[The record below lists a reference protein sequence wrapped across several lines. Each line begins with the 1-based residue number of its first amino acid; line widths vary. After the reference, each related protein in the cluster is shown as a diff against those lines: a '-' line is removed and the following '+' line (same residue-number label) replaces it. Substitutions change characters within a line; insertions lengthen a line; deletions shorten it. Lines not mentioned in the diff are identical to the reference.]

1 VTAGGGGGA
10 SPAPEH
16 AGAALAGRGA
26 VVTGASRGIGLAIA
40 RALAAAG
47 ARVAMLARGAD
58 ALAQRAAELGA
69 AALPIPCDVA
79 DAAAVGRAMQV
90 VTLAF
95 AGAPDI
101 LVNNAGIFHP
111 RPVADITPDEFA
123 AAIAVN
129 LNAGFYLAHAVV
141 GAMRTRGRGH
151 IVTIGS
157 VADRVAFPGNGS
169 YSPGKFGA
177 RALHDVIREELRG
190 TGVRATLVSPGPTD
204 TDIWGDLPG
213 TGRFPPRDAMLGADA
228 VADAVLYAIT
238 RPAAVNIDELRLS
251 SA

>member
-1 VTAGGGGGA
+1 MTTAA
-10 SPAPEH
+10 SPAPSD
-16 AGAALAGRGA
+16 GPGVVLAGRGA

-40 RALAAAG
+40 RSLAGAG

-58 ALAQRAAELGA
+58 ALAQRAAELGG
-69 AALPIPCDVA
+69 AALPVPCDVA
-79 DAAAVGRAMQV
+79 DAAAVGRAVQV
-90 VTLAF
+90 ITLAF
-95 AGAPDI
+95 GGAPDI

-111 RPVADITPDEFA
+111 RPLHEITPEEFA
-123 AAIAVN
+123 AAIAIN
-129 LNAGFYLAHAVV
+129 LSAGFFMLHAVL
-141 GAMRTRGRGH
+141 GAMRARGRGH
-151 IVTIGS
+151 IITIGS

-177 RALHDVIREELRG
+177 RALHEVVRAELRG

-204 TDIWGDLPG
+204 TDIWGDLAG

-228 VADAVLYAIT
+228 VADAVVYALT
-238 RPAAVNIDELRLS
+238 RPDAVNVDELRLS